1 MMEKICNICEDSIV
15 LACNGRKLRVSLS
28 LMEQAADDILTAFI
42 NRMPADA
49 RVPVVFDVVIADVKK
64 IISMR
69 ARLEDE
75 Q

>member
-1 MMEKICNICEDSIV
+1 MMQKICNICEDSIV
-15 LACNGRKLRVSLS
+15 LECNGRKLRVSLS

-49 RVPVVFDVVIADVKK
+49 RVPAVFDMVIADVKE
-64 IISMR
+64 IISMST
-69 ARLEDE
+69 RLEDE